1 MLPGNNVVC
10 SQFMMLFLHFSF
22 QCSDDGL
29 SYSCYGSIL
38 IFPAV
43 LGGAAFAG
51 FLFLCVSWKGP
62 KAHVWRLKESC
73 S

>member
-1 MLPGNNVVC
+1 MGERRAAVPTVAMGRLCHRRGAFH
-10 SQFMMLFLHFSF
+10 S
-22 QCSDDGL
+22 
-29 SYSCYGSIL
+29 
-38 IFPAV
+38 PAV
-43 LGGAAFAG
+43 LGGAAFDG